1 MSDDPNPDNLK
12 PGPMTVAQND
22 AALEAL
28 LNELTTENARLKLRA
43 AITAERQAMW
53 RWAAFI
59 LGFALGALPVVIV
72 VTQEALQW

>member
-28 LNELTTENARLKLRA
+28 LNELHNDIFQLRNRVARMNDREAMVALSALFIGFGMGLLPT
-43 AITAERQAMW
+43 AILLCR
-53 RWAAFI
+53 
-59 LGFALGALPVVIV
+59 G
-72 VTQEALQW
+72 ALQW